1 VLVRQ
6 WVWGGVAA
14 FALAFAAGPVQA
26 QEPLLGAHLP
36 TTIDFPNTLTFN
48 LNAQAP
54 VVIDRAE
61 VIYHVEALSCGTGS
75 ATGIATFN
83 PTNDLDVSW
92 EWDLRDAG
100 GIPAG
105 SRITYHWLLTGA
117 GRTFATNEQTLI
129 FEDPRFEWRTIT
141 GEHTRLMW
149 YAGDADFAKD
159 LLDVADAGILQLQ
172 TTTGILPQNLVEV
185 RIYETAEAMRE
196 TVLFSPEWAGGIAYP
211 THGLVAMGI
220 NRFNLSWGRDAMVH
234 EMTHVVMGQSTFRC
248 GSSLPAWFDEGLAV
262 FNEGRVAGSFTTA
275 LNQAIEDDTAFTV
288 RGIAG
293 AFPSTEDGAILAYAQ
308 SQSVVSFLINQYGS
322 AKLNDMLV
330 AFADRG
336 TIERALQQAYG
347 FDTDGLD
354 AAWRAFVGLP
364 PRSGPATI
372 EPEVIPTIPPLGLP
386 LGQTDPTP
394 TPGTT
399 APPEPST
406 TPTPTHTPSMTPTL
420 APTHT
425 PAPATSSGG
434 SGCNRSDSSA
444 GLDGSLL
451 IALALTGTVL
461 VRRLV

>member
-1 VLVRQ
+1 LYVWQSVL
-6 WVWGGVAA
+6 GGVAA
-14 FALAFAAGPVQA
+14 FAFAFAAGPVQA
-26 QEPLLGAHLP
+26 QEPLLDAHLS
-36 TTIDFPNTLTFN
+36 TTIEFPSTLTFN

-54 VVIDRAE
+54 IVIDRAE

-75 ATGIATFN
+75 AIGIAAFN

-105 SRITYHWLLTGA
+105 ARVTYHWLLTGA
-117 GRTFATNEQTLI
+117 GRTFATDEQTLI

-141 GEHTRLMW
+141 GEHTRLKW
-149 YAGDADFAKD
+149 YAGDADFAQD
-159 LLDVADAGILQLQ
+159 LLDVADAGIHQLQ
-172 TTTGILPQNLVEV
+172 TTTGVLPENLVEV

-220 NRFNLSWGRDAMVH
+220 NRFNISWGRDAMVH

-248 GSSLPAWFDEGLAV
+248 GSSLPAWFNEGLAV
-262 FNEGRVAGSFTTA
+262 FNEGDVAGSFTTA
-275 LNQAIEDDTAFTV
+275 LDQAIRDDTAFTV

-293 AFPSTEDGAILAYAQ
+293 PFPSTEDGAVLAYAQ

-322 AKLNDMLV
+322 KKLNDMLV
-330 AFADRG
+330 AFADLG
-336 TIERALQQAYG
+336 SIDRALQQAYD

-364 PRSGPATI
+364 QRTGPATI
-372 EPEVIPTIPPLGLP
+372 EPELIPTIPPLGLP
-386 LGQTDPTP
+386 SSPADPTP
-394 TPGTT
+394 TPT
-399 APPEPST
+399 
-406 TPTPTHTPSMTPTL
+406 
-420 APTHT
+420 
-425 PAPATSSGG
+425 PATSSGG
-434 SGCNRSDSSA
+434 SGCNRSDASA

-451 IALALTGTVL
+451 IALALAGTIL